1 MKYISRSIIELG
13 FSSNE
18 KVNLNIISSLLK
30 LEASECYMK
39 GDQTSSMAAAR
50 FSVWNY
56 TFADCNAYEEQ
67 DENLSKLITFLNSKS
82 NELKEIRNVVD
93 YFLVEVIIYKQ
104 KRDSVGL
111 RLNPTE
117 MMTFSSLGFDLSITI
132 YDYKSK

>member
-1 MKYISRSIIELG
+1 
-13 FSSNE
+13 
-18 KVNLNIISSLLK
+18 
-30 LEASECYMK
+30 MK